1 MALEF
6 WFPEQIANVLSA
18 LARSSGRM
26 QAFTAERTEEAR
38 AFYAGYQ
45 TALLVVADAFGV
57 SPPLPPPCYE
67 EPCIQYLPAAHADAR
82 QPRVGNILG

>member
-18 LARSSGRM
+18 LAKSGSMM
-26 QAFTAERTEEAR
+26 QALTAERTEEAQ

-45 TALLVVADAFGV
+45 TALSAVADAFGV
-57 SPPLPPPCYE
+57 LPPLPPACCK
-67 EPCIQYLPAAHADAR
+67 EPGIRYLSTAHADAR
-82 QPRVGNILG
+82 QPQASTILS

>member
-18 LARSSGRM
+18 LARSSSMM
-26 QAFTAERTEEAR
+26 QALTAKRSEEAQ

-45 TALLVVADAFGV
+45 TALSAMADAFGV
-57 SPPLPPPCYE
+57 SPPACCE
-67 EPCIQYLPAAHADAR
+67 EPCIQYLPTAHADAR
-82 QPRVGNILG
+82 QPRVGTILS